1 MIRIAKM
8 LDEGNYE
15 SKMLLQVHDE
25 LVFNMKANEKQELC
39 IKIPEIM
46 E

>member
-15 SKMLLQVHDE
+15 STMLLQVHDE
-25 LVFNMKANEKQELC
+25 LVFNIKAHEKEELC
-39 IKIPEIM
+39 KKIPEIM